1 MKDNKITFQEKYN
14 IAFTSHKSEFALL
27 VVRYIEKNSLD
38 EFITKVNCSKKDVN
52 SMLKLTHNYTL
63 SQMMKISNIND
74 YEFNLI

>member
-38 EFITKVNCSKKDVN
+38 EFISKVNCSRKDVN

-63 SQMMKISNIND
+63 LQMIKIASINNH
-74 YEFNLI
+74 EFNLI